1 MTMFDLDALAKI
13 DAGLA
18 VLTAKKPQHVG
29 VAAAK

>member
-18 VLTAKKPQHVG
+18 AL
-29 VAAAK
+29 AAAKTNAAGAAK

>member
-18 VLTAKKPQHVG
+18 ALKALATQHIG
-29 VAAAK
+29 AGAAK